1 MFVLL
6 AFFPL
11 LLWAEGEGSNKV
23 TTYEVSGT
31 YTYSTDPNHS
41 TYNLPTSGSLDLRKM
56 AFTMCITLDN
66 LPDGMH
72 YEWKLNSGD
81 GSYTFQPQP
90 NNSRICYMGFNGDTN
105 YLNFSIIICKGD
117 THVLERTFNVL
128 LFNWID

>member
-72 YEWKLNSGD
+72 YEWKLLV
-81 GSYTFQPQP
+81 TFFIHS
-90 NNSRICYMGFNGDTN
+90 SRNRITVEFAIWGLMEIP
-105 YLNFSIIICKGD
+105 II
-117 THVLERTFNVL
+117 
-128 LFNWID
+128 

>member
-81 GSYTFQPQP
+81 GSYTCLLYTSPSP
-90 NNSRICYMGFNGDTN
+90 RDT
-105 YLNFSIIICKGD
+105 
-117 THVLERTFNVL
+117 R
-128 LFNWID
+128 

>member
-41 TYNLPTSGSLDLRKM
+41 TYNLPTSGSLDLR
-56 AFTMCITLDN
+56 
-66 LPDGMH
+66 
-72 YEWKLNSGD
+72 
-81 GSYTFQPQP
+81 
-90 NNSRICYMGFNGDTN
+90 
-105 YLNFSIIICKGD
+105 
-117 THVLERTFNVL
+117 
-128 LFNWID
+128 